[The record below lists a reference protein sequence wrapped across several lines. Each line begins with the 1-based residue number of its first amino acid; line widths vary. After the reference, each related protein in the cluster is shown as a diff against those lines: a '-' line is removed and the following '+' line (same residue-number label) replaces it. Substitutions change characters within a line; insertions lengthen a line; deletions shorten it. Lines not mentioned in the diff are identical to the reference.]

1 MSEIERMQAFHLE
14 RDRVLELVRDV
25 SETVVSPEP
34 EPRIP
39 AGFLDAQAA
48 ASIRKGGEWSQDLA
62 ATNEWHKWAD
72 DVVQRNR
79 KAYSSLLWACHEL
92 RAFRGEAV
100 FNELGVPL
108 THALVRYGNSDNV
121 PESAVDRRALVEAWQ
136 PGQRAERV
144 AA

>member
-34 EPRIP
+34 EPRKP
-39 AGFLDAQAA
+39 AGFMGPDMAEQL
-48 ASIRKGGEWSQDLA
+48 RKGGEWSQDLA
-62 ATNEWHKWAD
+62 ATNEYHRLSDEAK
-72 DVVQRNR
+72 QRNR
-79 KAYSSLLWACHEL
+79 RSYGSLLWACHEL
-92 RAFRGEAV
+92 RSFRDTPHFGK
-100 FNELGVPL
+100 LGVPL
-108 THALVRYGNSDNV
+108 THALVRFGNADNV

-136 PGQRAERV
+136 PGQRAQRV